1 MLSGDREG
9 VGGEISIAVCRRV
22 AAGLQNVAIG
32 VLQNVAVAVAFEIMA
47 VAAAPVALIYQTFRA
62 AAPNGAGILQG
73 QGVGHGLARGVD
85 LILAHL
91 IHRPVIESSGGEGDD
106 ASGAGHTAQ
115 QGQGGKGNGQKL
127 EYNVVS
133 HFFSPSILYPWP
145 QTTFR
150 YRGSEG
156 LISIFSRRW
165 RMWTATAP
173 SLPRAASCHTD
184 SYSTLVE

>member
-1 MLSGDREG
+1 MSGDREG
-9 VGGEISIAVCRRV
+9 VGGNISAAVCGER
-22 AAGLQNVAIG
+22 AAGVQNVAVG

-91 IHRPVIESSGGEGDD
+91 IHRSVIESSGGEGDD

-165 RMWTATAP
+165 RM
-173 SLPRAASCHTD
+173 
-184 SYSTLVE
+184 

>member
-1 MLSGDREG
+1 MGHTLPQ
-9 VGGEISIAVCRRV
+9 AV
-22 AAGLQNVAIG
+22 NE
-32 VLQNVAVAVAFEIMA
+32 F
-47 VAAAPVALIYQTFRA
+47 
-62 AAPNGAGILQG
+62 
-73 QGVGHGLARGVD
+73 
-85 LILAHL
+85 LAHL
-91 IHRPVIESSGGEGDD
+91 VCGFVIESSGGEGDD

-165 RMWTATAP
+165 RM
-173 SLPRAASCHTD
+173 
-184 SYSTLVE
+184 

>member
-1 MLSGDREG
+1 MSGDREG
-9 VGGEISIAVCRRV
+9 VGGNISAAVCGER
-22 AAGLQNVAIG
+22 AAGVQNVAIG

-47 VAAAPVALIYQTFRA
+47 VAAHIALIHQTFRA

-91 IHRPVIESSGGEGDD
+91 IHRPVIESRGGEGDD

-165 RMWTATAP
+165 RM
-173 SLPRAASCHTD
+173 
-184 SYSTLVE
+184 